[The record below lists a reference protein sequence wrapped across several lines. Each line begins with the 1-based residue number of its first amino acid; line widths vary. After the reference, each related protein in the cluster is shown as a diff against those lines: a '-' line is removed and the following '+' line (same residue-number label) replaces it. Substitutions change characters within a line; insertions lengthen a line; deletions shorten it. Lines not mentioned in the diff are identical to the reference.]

1 MSMCEAEQRLLANA
15 LLDWSNERFV
25 LLSES
30 CIPLFPFP
38 VVYKYLIEAKH
49 SFVGSFDDPSS
60 HGRGRY
66 NPKMAPEVIDI
77 DLLSCISV
85 NEFWIAI
92 FKIFCYIISSAYIVH
107 ATCNTLL

>member
-1 MSMCEAEQRLLANA
+1 MNMIEAERRLLANA

-38 VVYKYLIEAKH
+38 VVYKHLIEAKH
-49 SFVGSFDDPSS
+49 SFVGSFIDPGP

-66 NPKMAPEVIDI
+66 NPRMAPEVI
-77 DLLSCISV
+77 ISIHLFTLAHV
-85 NEFWIAI
+85 LTNFGLYTRTIAT
-92 FKIFCYIISSAYIVH
+92 Y
-107 ATCNTLL
+107 